1 MTVGMFGQGSR
12 FFSVALLLY
21 SPLGVSFALRVI
33 CSHGLVGLGT
43 HGPNTVIKKKTLGW
57 DCATCLGR
65 IHIHARA
72 KVEIVTSRI
81 VCPLLSGEWGRIES

>member
-43 HGPNTVIKKKTLGW
+43 HGPNTVIKKKHW
-57 DCATCLGR
+57 DG
-65 IHIHARA
+65 
-72 KVEIVTSRI
+72 IVPPALDESTSMLELKWR
-81 VCPLLSGEWGRIES
+81 